1 MSVTLPPVVDAWRM
15 VAARRCFEGE
25 LGLAEFSRLRGSLV
39 DTKGECRFWLEFG
52 RDEHGQAY
60 VDVRVSAN
68 LPLQC
73 QRTLARYLQP
83 VEISQRLG
91 LVTAEAQEAALPEGV
106 EPVLVADSGE
116 LRPADLIEDELIL
129 ALPVVPIDPDSSA
142 PDLAWQGDVQEQEN
156 PHPFAALAG
165 LKEKL
170 KQ

>member
-15 VAARRCFEGE
+15 VTARRCFEGE
-25 LGLAEFSRLRGSLV
+25 FGLAEFSRLRGSLV
-39 DTKGECRFWLEFG
+39 DTKGECRFGLEFG

-60 VDVRVSAN
+60 VDVRVSAL

-91 LVTAEAQEAALPEGV
+91 LITAEAEEAALPEDV
-106 EPVLVADSGE
+106 EPLLVADSGE

-129 ALPVVPIDPDSSA
+129 ALPVVPIDPDSPEPELTWPGEA
-142 PDLAWQGDVQEQEN
+142 PEQEK